1 MSQGNGSDVAP
12 GFRLCTAPATTILDT
27 GSDAGNFLGVAIYV
41 QGQEV
46 VLVSELEASWYRYIS
61 EWRLHAKGTNQPPL
75 WFSAPAK
82 SCGCE
87 ENQYHPHRRVA
98 FDILTP
104 G

>member
-46 VLVSELEASWYRYIS
+46 VLVSELEAVWYRYIS
-61 EWRLHAKGTNQPPL
+61 EWRLHSNGTIPPPFG
-75 WFSAPAK
+75 FSPRTNP
-82 SCGCE
+82 CLC
-87 ENQYHPHRRVA
+87 NRHHPPPS
-98 FDILTP
+98 FSSDLP
-104 G
+104 PP